1 MVLHAWVSA
10 GRGTPSGRRGDEHAH
25 ALGSVEAGAP
35 ADGMNIVPTRRADS
49 AGASSMIRSDS
60 ISVSDATRV
69 DKTRQEEYHAV
80 VISRGG
86 AGGNRPR

>member
-25 ALGSVEAGAP
+25 ALGSVAVGAP
-35 ADGMNIVPTRRADS
+35 ADGMNIVPTRRADN

-60 ISVSDATRV
+60 ISISDV
-69 DKTRQEEYHAV
+69 AV
-80 VISRGG
+80 PTGFAPPGPSGR
-86 AGGNRPR
+86 ARA